1 MNTPNQPPA
10 RIMVVDDAPPNL
22 QFLERILGAQGY
34 RVFALPNGDMA
45 LHAAAEDPPDLI
57 LLDILMPGPDGYEVC
72 TRLKA
77 HPRLRDIPVIFL
89 SALSES
95 WDKVRAFQVGGVD
108 YVTKPFQAEEV
119 EARVQTHLE
128 LSRQRRELRAS
139 FERLRELEHLRDSLT
154 QMIVHDLRSPLTV
167 IGMTLELLGQFV
179 PGDEP
184 GVADLLTGARRGT
197 QEMAGMI
204 AQLLDISRMEAGQMP
219 LRRLRGDLVELAE
232 AAQQSVAP
240 LAGQRRV
247 VLQSAGPVIA
257 SHDGELVTRVLRNL
271 LVNAFKFTP
280 DGTEVR
286 VCLGCDG
293 GEARVTVTDSG
304 GGIPA
309 EDHAKIFEKF
319 GQAGNRTKRQGT
331 GLGLAFCKLAVAAH
345 GGRIGVESQ
354 VGRGST
360 FWFTLPLENEPT
372 SPL

>member
-1 MNTPNQPPA
+1 MNTPDLPPA

-45 LHAAAEDPPDLI
+45 LHAAAEEPPDLI

-108 YVTKPFQAEEV
+108 YVTKPFQVEEV
-119 EARVQTHLE
+119 EARVRTHLE

-139 FERLRELEHLRDSLT
+139 YERLRELEHLRDSLT
-154 QMIVHDLRSPLTV
+154 QMIVHDLRSPLTA

-184 GVADLLTGARRGT
+184 GVADLLRGAQLGT
-197 QEMAGMI
+197 QEMAGLI

-219 LRRLRGDLVELAE
+219 LRRLRGDLVDLAE
-232 AAQQSVAP
+232 AVQQSVAP

-247 VLQSAGPVIA
+247 VLQSSGPVMA

-271 LVNAFKFTP
+271 LVNAFKFSP

-286 VCLGCDG
+286 VGLGCDG

-304 GGIPA
+304 GGIA
-309 EDHAKIFEKF
+309 SEDHAKIFEKF
-319 GQAGNRTKRQGT
+319 GQAGNRPKRHGT

-354 VGRGST
+354 VGQGST
-360 FWFTLPLENEPT
+360 FWFTLPLESEPT